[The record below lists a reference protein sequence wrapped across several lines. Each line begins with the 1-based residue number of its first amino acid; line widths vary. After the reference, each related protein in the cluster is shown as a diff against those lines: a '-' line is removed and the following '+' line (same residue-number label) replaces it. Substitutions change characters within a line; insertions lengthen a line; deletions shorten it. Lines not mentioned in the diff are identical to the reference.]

1 MTQGELSNYTS
12 LCVEPADHGIGRSR
26 GGLSTKIHAAVEG
39 GGRLMSALLTP
50 GQAGDSPM
58 FAPVLDQICVP
69 RFGRGAPR
77 RRPDA
82 VLADKAYS
90 SAANRKRLR
99 DRKITAVI
107 PVKDDQSAHR
117 RNRGQAGGRPPNF
130 DAEAYKARNVVERAF
145 NKAKQWRAIATRYDK
160 LAIVYRANYLLAAI
174 IEWLKLLGDR
184 P

>member
-1 MTQGELSNYTS
+1 MTQGAPWNYTNR
-12 LCVEPADHGIGRSR
+12 CVEPADHGIGRSR

-39 GGRLMSALLTP
+39 GGRLLSALITP

-58 FAPVLDQICVP
+58 FAPVLEQICVP
-69 RFGRGAPR
+69 RVGRGAPR

-90 SAANRKRLR
+90 SAANRK
-99 DRKITAVI
+99 ITAVI
-107 PVKDDQSAHR
+107 PVKDDQAAHR
-117 RNRGQAGGRPPNF
+117 HNKGQAGGRPPNF
-130 DAEAYKARNVVERAF
+130 DPEAYKARNVVERAF

-174 IEWLKLLGDR
+174 VEWLKLLGDT